1 MVNQK
6 DLNALNGYIE
16 LLSAQQRDM
25 TQLSIKLSKI
35 KGIDKLMFI
44 ENLEEDK
51 SSGKN
56 LGRLLEIEL
65 NVFNEMYESYKDIAA
80 NKSSLVSLL
89 RKTKLDKGKIIE
101 HMFKEFFDYASGIK
115 SLVKNLEKSISKQMD
130 LFAKEDFEGLK
141 EQSKYQTILISEA
154 VRKIKNPVAIMAN
167 FQSLVIEKVPPE
179 VVVDAKKIIKREGI
193 ISITDLNKKGQILTS
208 SLRKETGATTLVSL
222 LGIIGATGALGAIW
236 VMVERDNNW
245 LRIKEGTCNFASG
258 IADLTTSGVLI
269 IVVALILLVY
279 AIRDMIVN

>member
-1 MVNQK
+1 
-6 DLNALNGYIE
+6 
-16 LLSAQQRDM
+16 M

>member
-154 VRKIKNPVAIMAN
+154 VRKIKNHVAIMAN